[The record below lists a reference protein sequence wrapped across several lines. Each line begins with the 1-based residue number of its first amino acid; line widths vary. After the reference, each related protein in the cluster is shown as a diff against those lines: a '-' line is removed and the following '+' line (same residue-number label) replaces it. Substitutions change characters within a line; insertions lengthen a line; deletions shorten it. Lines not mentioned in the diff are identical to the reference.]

1 MASDHGSDDHMLR
14 APVGYRRMISWELSE
29 VKERVKKKKKRK
41 KSQVDDTQPSA
52 CHSSEEG
59 EDSEEFYSAP
69 ESPLSSDDTSTSDAV
84 LLSPTSSLT
93 SSLEAARKKGAQS
106 KKKKKRKAQNRKIA
120 RDEFFRPICNLFED
134 EDSVLAV
141 SDLSLTDLGGVL
153 SLTELCLI
161 KIQQVVKSHSFE
173 DTTIPYLFQMMI
185 TQDKLLKSMA
195 AVQMR
200 WAERNFSTLEL
211 YYDLL
216 LDCSSFSNPR
226 VYETSLHCLTPH
238 PLYYNSISCN
248 VTGSMAVMRTMVHL
262 CDFLFPLFGAT
273 SRGLDKVTLQIP
285 AVCRV
290 DNFLKTRYPK
300 VTKSH
305 SECLK
310 LWPAY
315 VCWARGHMKQA
326 SDFFVEAIATLKYK
340 CDKAICWNE
349 LGRMMVWCGD
359 RPHAVTFFRKSLE
372 VVFDMLDDR
381 ELMKEV
387 HLKNVH
393 HKLVQVSTF
402 AMMASA
408 WDVGLMDEESSRGA
422 AKSWQAVLKEYDTV
436 SGGDVSTWYFHQAAM
451 ESLLCFH
458 SVCCVVRS
466 EPVKSQRRGNT
477 LLQWM
482 RDCEEFG
489 LEYAPNYPVIYYH
502 LSLVYALMNMPLK
515 SQRNF
520 VNYINYFADFQ
531 EWPEGRIP
539 GNPQGLT
546 IIVNQLPSPWQPM
559 MDLMGEDLRSAP
571 VLSFSWRTRLLHPLY
586 PYLDSQEVHYLAD
599 HCSDQINLHFTEDG
613 YLTGDMSMD
622 FPPMRCVLLDPLT
635 GKVCFSP
642 SSSLAHYN
650 RQFCHPVDEPAG
662 YAPPQPLRL
671 LDTEWCSVELVVG
684 QTHDHSLYAQR
695 QAPMSSCYHTILH
708 WYGTDGSHAKL
719 DLRRLIRKA
728 AKDRLMKFLQTRDG
742 ACEFEIKRL
751 ETILDKGLIINWET
765 INSNRKFDKVIS
777 NTQYR
782 HKHDKD
788 PQEIKQRNSHS
799 IDFYLH
805 MTRHCVIGNYTLLLT
820 FQLNR
825 KSHQTAGDD
834 DVLVLI
840 NCSNL
845 DKFLNPV
852 VHYSVDGFNI
862 SLPEFEMASCYHNNH
877 LPHIRN
883 LYSCCYSAQ
892 RPPWKY
898 RYTGTVDKTRQVRH
912 GWYNECGKLVYLKK
926 EIMNTSGEKIK
937 RCWHATAG
945 DRVYKGL
952 LQDDGDTSIVQ
963 SWTLSTMDKLS
974 EESII
979 MLGTQPRLFS
989 LPGCL
994 LVHTTSGVYL
1004 LDPISLTPMS
1014 CELPSSSNSS
1024 GSRVDPSGIIRPQF
1038 DIADCSVTILKVFD
1052 INWVSKKVTS
1062 VTEQPQDY
1070 PDTLSGEVTNTPA
1083 GQDTVKDDQSDV
1095 SNCCVVAMAINNR
1108 LIIMKITPGLMV
1120 TVSMDVELPGLVTEF
1135 HHIGDIGYLVASS
1148 VFHDRQRED
1157 VYWLSREGKLLGVIP
1172 CLGAGP
1178 RSFCSK
1184 FVDVPSENGED
1195 HSGVYAFF
1203 NDGYGG
1209 IGSVRLSPP

>member
-1 MASDHGSDDHMLR
+1 MM
-14 APVGYRRMISWELSE
+14 
-29 VKERVKKKKKRK
+29 
-41 KSQVDDTQPSA
+41 
-52 CHSSEEG
+52 
-59 EDSEEFYSAP
+59 
-69 ESPLSSDDTSTSDAV
+69 
-84 LLSPTSSLT
+84 
-93 SSLEAARKKGAQS
+93 
-106 KKKKKRKAQNRKIA
+106 
-120 RDEFFRPICNLFED
+120 
-134 EDSVLAV
+134 

-161 KIQQVVKSHSFE
+161 KIQQVVKSHDFE

-185 TQDKLLKSMA
+185 TQDKLLKSTA
-195 AVQMR
+195 SLQMH

-211 YYDLL
+211 YHDLL
-216 LDCSSFSNPR
+216 TGYHICSPQPNNNNDNIKFVFYPQRTWPDSMNISDPR
-226 VYETSLHCLTPH
+226 VHQTSMHCFIPR
-238 PLYYNSISCN
+238 PLYYNDVWGNNLSVAMGI
-248 VTGSMAVMRTMVHL
+248 MRTLVHL

-273 SRGLDKVTLQIP
+273 SGGLDKVTLEIP

-290 DNFLKTRYPK
+290 DHFLKTRYPK

-326 SDFFVEAIATLKYK
+326 SDFFVEIIAKLKDK

-359 RPHAVTFFRKSLE
+359 RLHTSTFFNKSLE
-372 VVFDMLDDR
+372 VVFDILDDKQ
-381 ELMKEV
+381 LVKEC
-387 HLKNVH
+387 LIQKDVH

-402 AMMASA
+402 AMMASV
-408 WDVGLMDEESSRGA
+408 WDVGIMNDESSRGA
-422 AKSWQAVLKEYDTV
+422 AKSWKVVLKEYVTI
-436 SGGDVSTWYFHQAAM
+436 SGGGVSTWYFHQAAM
-451 ESLLCFH
+451 ESRLCFH
-458 SVCCVVRS
+458 SVCCVVGS
-466 EPVKSQRRGNT
+466 EPVKSHRRGNT
-477 LLQWM
+477 MSQWLK
-482 RDCEEFG
+482 DCEEFG
-489 LEYAPNYPVIYYH
+489 LEYAPNYPAIYYH
-502 LSLVYALMNMPLK
+502 LSLVYALMNMPEK

-520 VNYINYFADFQ
+520 LNYINNFAGLQ
-531 EWPEGRIP
+531 NWPAGQIP
-539 GNPQGLT
+539 GNLAWLT
-546 IIVNQLPSPWQPM
+546 VPLNQRPSPWQSM
-559 MDLMGEDLRSAP
+559 MDLMGKDLKSAP
-571 VLSFSWRTRLLHPLY
+571 VLPFSWRTRLLHPLY
-586 PYLDSQEVHYLAD
+586 PYMDSQEVHYLAD

-642 SSSLAHYN
+642 NSALPHYN
-650 RQFCHPVDEPAG
+650 EQFCHPVDEPAC

-684 QTHDHSLYAQR
+684 QTHDHSLR
-695 QAPMSSCYHTILH
+695 GVPPISSCFHTILH

-719 DLRRLIRKA
+719 DLRKLIRKA
-728 AKDRLMKFLQTRDG
+728 AKDSLTNFLQTSEG
-742 ACEFEIKRL
+742 HCEHEIKRL
-751 ETILDKGLIINWET
+751 ETAFDKGLIISWKSISYNGT
-765 INSNRKFDKVIS
+765 FDKVIKS
-777 NTQYR
+777 KYYR
-782 HKHDKD
+782 RKHDRN
-788 PQEIKQRNSHS
+788 PQEVTQRNYYSV
-799 IDFYLH
+799 DFYLH
-805 MTRHCVIGNYTLLLT
+805 MTHHCVIGDHTLLLT
-820 FQLNR
+820 FKLD
-825 KSHQTAGDD
+825 KSHVHTDD
-834 DVLVLI
+834 DVLVVVP
-840 NCSNL
+840 CSNL
-845 DKFLNPV
+845 DEFLNPV
-852 VHYSVDGFNI
+852 VHYSVDGFNV
-862 SLPEFEMASCYHNNH
+862 SFPDLELVPCYNGNH
-877 LPHIRN
+877 LPHIRY
-883 LYSCCYSAQ
+883 LYSCCYITQ

-898 RYTGTVDKTRQVRH
+898 HSVNKTRQVRH
-912 GWYNECGKLVYLKK
+912 EIYNDCGRLVYSK
-926 EIMNTSGEKIK
+926 EVQGTRSNKTT
-937 RCWHATAG
+937 RLWDTTAG
-945 DRVYKGL
+945 DRMYKGCL
-952 LQDDGDTSIVQ
+952 RDDHDTSIVQ
-963 SWTLSTMDKLS
+963 SWILSKISKSPM
-974 EESII
+974 ESIVI
-979 MLGTQPRLFS
+979 LGTQPQLFS

-1062 VTEQPQDY
+1062 VTEQPQHF

-1083 GQDTVKDDQSDV
+1083 GQDTVKDEQSDV

-1108 LIIMKITPGLMV
+1108 LIIMKITAGLMV
-1120 TVSMDVELPGLVTEF
+1120 TVSMDIELPGLVTEF

-1172 CLGAGP
+1172 CLGGGP

-1184 FVDVPSENGED
+1184 FLDVPSENGED

-1209 IGSVRLSPP
+1209 IGSVRLLSS